1 MRRWEGRTGLQ
12 HGLGRTPGRTLQGL
26 CVHLQV
32 MFLPPRAASPAS
44 VPRSQELRA
53 RGVRI
58 EHAAEQL
65 EPRTTHTP
73 LMKQILPW

>member
-1 MRRWEGRTGLQ
+1 MRREGRTGLQ
-12 HGLGRTPGRTLQGL
+12 RLGRTPGTRPTRGL